1 MFYDFTPKSG
11 CDSMEKY
18 AYGIHFTNDHLEL
31 RFGVPENE
39 CYGDG
44 KSLHWLTDIF
54 FPKFI
59 NWAIN
64 DKGSKP
70 TISSLSHVCVKMYC
84 PLYNRLK
91 EKYAKSLMD
100 VS

>member
-1 MFYDFTPKSG
+1 MD
-11 CDSMEKY
+11 KY
-18 AYGIHFTNDHLEL
+18 AYGIHFANNQLEL
-31 RFGVPENE
+31 RLAVPKNE
-39 CYGDG
+39 SKGDE
-44 KSLHWLTDIF
+44 KTLHWLTDIF
-54 FPKFI
+54 FPKFV

-70 TISSLSHVCVKMYC
+70 TISSLSHICVKMYC
-84 PLYNRLK
+84 HLYNRLK